1 MRKKSLTAI
10 ALVILMITALGSG
23 GLISHIQGVRYDQSF
38 YAEKS
43 DSLYQ
48 VNSLR
53 YILCE
58 RSENGGVF
66 TVRWVDDT
74 FQVRMTADGEDLS
87 FVWSDGFTVNGKW
100 QESERDLQLFEP
112 LSGILE
118 PTTANIRKSICP
130 VLAKIY
136 YGATERLGNP
146 YGILCIPLFLLSIPM
161 ILFPGKMLTLG
172 WQFRFE
178 TEPEPTRFSVKIST
192 VFGWLLFSGGLFFLS
207 SLFALLRKE

>member
-1 MRKKSLTAI
+1 MKKFRP
-10 ALVILMITALGSG
+10 GK
-23 GLISHIQGVRYDQSF
+23 R
-38 YAEKS
+38 EKS
-43 DSLYQ
+43 DGRYCANVIKQDSSCSDPNQKWVGDITYLKTKSGWMYLAAVMDLY
-48 VNSLR
+48 NR
-53 YILCE
+53 E
-58 RSENGGVF
+58 
-66 TVRWVDDT
+66 
-74 FQVRMTADGEDLS
+74 
-87 FVWSDGFTVNGKW
+87 VNGKW

-172 WQFRFE
+172 WQLRFE